1 MSSSSSSPKRKRPSE
16 GRHPGNSGEAHVSVG
31 LSHALCMKSI
41 ANAQCIDMDANQFT
55 AARTAL
61 GLSQSGI
68 AVALGVDQGTISR
81 WESGKVRIP
90 APIALALTT
99 LEEKEPMPDRP
110 RILVADPVAEEGVD
124 LLRSVGEV
132 DVRTGLP
139 AEKLL
144 ASIGAYDALVVR
156 SETKVT
162 RQVIQAGK
170 KLQVIGRAG
179 VGVDN
184 IDLDA
189 ATERGVVVVNAPQGN
204 TVAAAEH
211 SVALIMALAR
221 HLPQADASLRA
232 GEWNRKQFVG
242 TEIRG
247 KVLGIIGLGKIG
259 SEVAR
264 RAVAMEMRVLAH
276 DPFVPEERARA
287 LGAESVEFERL
298 VKESD
303 FITVHPPLT
312 AATAGMIGREE
323 LAMMKDGVRLINV
336 ARGGIID
343 ETALAEA
350 VKRGKVAGAAID
362 VFTREPPGE
371 NPLLDDPR
379 IIITPHLGA
388 STAEAQERVALDVAE
403 QIVDIL
409 SGRPARYA
417 VNAPL
422 LATEALQVVGPYM
435 GVAEVVGSIATQ
447 LLIGN
452 LTSIEIDYYGEIAEH
467 DVTPLRAS
475 VIRGLL
481 RPISEEN
488 VNIVNASHIAHSRG
502 WNIEERLRPSHEVF
516 VSLIHVKVRTSES
529 EVTVGGTV
537 EHGQPDIVILNG
549 LDVDLIPE
557 AGGCLLVCDNEDR
570 PGMIGKIGSLLGE
583 LDINIRAMQVGRR
596 EKRGRA
602 LMLIAVDE
610 GPTDEQLGDIE
621 AIDGIYNVRLVRF

>member
-1 MSSSSSSPKRKRPSE
+1 MQ
-16 GRHPGNSGEAHVSVG
+16 
-31 LSHALCMKSI
+31 
-41 ANAQCIDMDANQFT
+41 NAYMDANRFV
-55 AARTAL
+55 AARVAL

-68 AVALGVDQGTISR
+68 ALALGVDQGTISR

-90 APIALALTT
+90 APIALALAT
-99 LEEKEPMPDRP
+99 LKEKEPMPDRP
-110 RILVADPVAEEGVD
+110 RILIADPVAGEGIEM
-124 LLRSVGEV
+124 LRAVGEV

-139 AEKLL
+139 PADLL
-144 ASIGAYDALVVR
+144 SIIGNYDALVVR

-162 RQVIQAGK
+162 APIIEAGTR
-170 KLQVIGRAG
+170 LQVVGRAG

-184 IDLDA
+184 IDLEA
-189 ATERGVVVVNAPQGN
+189 ATARGVIVVNAPQGN
-204 TVAAAEH
+204 TIAAAEH
-211 SVALIMALAR
+211 TVALLMALAR
-221 HLPQADASLRA
+221 HVPQADASMRA
-232 GEWNRKQFVG
+232 GQWSRKQFVG

-247 KVLGIIGLGKIG
+247 KVLGIVGLGKIG

-264 RAVAMEMRVLAH
+264 RAVAMEMRVIAH

-287 LGAESVEFERL
+287 LGVESVDFERL
-298 VKESD
+298 VKQSD

-323 LAMMKDGVRLINV
+323 IAMMKDGVRLINV

-343 ETALAEA
+343 EAALADA
-350 VKRGKVAGAAID
+350 VQRGKVAGAAID
-362 VFTREPPGE
+362 VFADEPPGE
-371 NPLLDDPR
+371 SPILNDPR

-422 LATEALQVVGPYM
+422 LGAETLQVVGPYM
-435 GVAEVVGSIATQ
+435 AVAEALGSVATQ
-447 LLIGN
+447 LVIGK

-488 VNIVNASHIAHSRG
+488 VNIVNASLVAQSRG

-516 VSLIHVKVRTSES
+516 VSLIHVKVGTSEA

-557 AGGCLLVCDNEDR
+557 PGGYLLVCDNEDR
-570 PGMIGKIGSLLGE
+570 PGMIGKIGTMLGT
-583 LDINIRAMQVGRR
+583 LDINIRSMQVGRQ

-610 GPTDEQLGDIE
+610 APNDEQLEEIE